1 MYKDKCGTGYENSTR
16 AIFQGAGEYDIP
28 IIEPTKITENNFI
41 GFNEVLSSKQNNC
54 GVHFFLDDYQF
65 QRLWNTPDRYIE
77 KLQNFNCV
85 LSPDFSLY
93 TDYPT
98 ALQIYNHYRKHWIG
112 AYLQLYGIEVIPTI
126 CWSDEKSFEWCFDGE
141 PIGGTVAV
149 SSVGTQKNKIAK
161 ELFLKGYKEMIER
174 LQPETIIFYGRVPEE
189 CEENIINIKSFQEKF
204 RRSE

>member
-41 GFNEVLSSKQNNC
+41 GFNEVLSSKQNKC

-77 KLQNFNCV
+77 SLQKFSCV

-126 CWSDEKSFEWCFDGE
+126 CWSDEKVLNGVLTASLWVVRLPYQVLERR
-141 PIGGTVAV
+141 TVRN
-149 SSVGTQKNKIAK
+149 QKN
-161 ELFLKGYKEMIER
+161 
-174 LQPETIIFYGRVPEE
+174 
-189 CEENIINIKSFQEKF
+189 CF
-204 RRSE
+204 RKVTKK

>member
-77 KLQNFNCV
+77 RLQNSIVCYHLILAFT
-85 LSPDFSLY
+85 L
-93 TDYPT
+93 
-98 ALQIYNHYRKHWIG
+98 IIRKRCRFITTIANIG
-112 AYLQLYGIEVIPTI
+112 
-126 CWSDEKSFEWCFDGE
+126 
-141 PIGGTVAV
+141 
-149 SSVGTQKNKIAK
+149 
-161 ELFLKGYKEMIER
+161 
-174 LQPETIIFYGRVPEE
+174 
-189 CEENIINIKSFQEKF
+189 
-204 RRSE
+204 